1 VTRPWFALEVTPSC
15 TRSCLYCYNVWK
27 APGSIHPHALETQE
41 VLRLLARLSQD
52 AQPYGIT
59 ITGGEPLLRSD
70 LEEISLQASRL
81 FPAVA
86 LSTTGDG
93 LTRERAARLV
103 DSGIRHCEVA
113 LPSADPWTT
122 TDLCGMGSPGES
134 SRAIAAFSSLGAFVT
149 ASILV
154 CSRTAPGLRETVLL
168 AAASGARAVCLNPFM
183 PSGAGMGRT
192 DLELP
197 PEALGAAVGVASSAA
212 RKAGVPIYFGMAIR
226 RCGVRASILEDCRS
240 GPCVCGSGK
249 WAVSPSG
256 GLRPCEQSPLELG
269 NLMEQ
274 GFQEL
279 RTGTA
284 AAEFRNLPEGCLACR
299 SLPECGGGCRPA
311 RCPR

>member
-27 APGSIHPHALETQE
+27 APGSVRPHALETRE
-41 VLRLLARLSQD
+41 IAGLLARLSQD
-52 AQPYGIT
+52 AQPSGIT

-70 LEEISLQASRL
+70 LEELSLQASRL

-103 DSGIRHCEVA
+103 DSGMRHCEVA
-113 LPSADPWTT
+113 LPSADPGTT
-122 TDLCGMGSPGES
+122 ADLCGMGSPGES
-134 SRAIAAFSSLGAFVT
+134 SRAIAMLSGLGAFVT

-154 CSRTAPGLRETVLL
+154 CSRTVPGLRETVLL
-168 AAASGARAVCLNPFM
+168 AAASGARAVCLNPFV
-183 PSGAGMGRT
+183 PSGAGTGRT
-192 DLELP
+192 DLELS
-197 PEALGAAVGVASSAA
+197 PEALGTAAGAASSAA
-212 RKAGVPIYFGMAIR
+212 RKAGVPIYFGVAIR
-226 RCGVRASILEDCRS
+226 RCGVQASILEDCRS

-269 NLMEQ
+269 NLMEH
-274 GFQEL
+274 GFREL
-279 RTGTA
+279 RSGE
-284 AAEFRNLPEGCLACR
+284 AAEEFRSLPEGCLDCR